1 MSGLRVAMRA
11 VAVAAG
17 SIGGISGAL
26 YGLLHDQ
33 ARRARTIIG
42 RPFDTPFNA
51 DGVYLPSGTGPFPE
65 PDRVAFSF
73 AVLGDSLAAGLGA
86 DSPSHLPGV
95 ILAKGLAAELRFPV
109 RLATHAISGSKTF
122 DLHWQVDQALHDPPG
137 LALVIIGGNDVTS
150 KSSITASVT
159 TLRNEVSRLMAAGT
173 VVVVGTCPDLGT
185 VAPIPQPL
193 RAIASRFSKTL
204 AKAQHRELVK
214 IGATAVPIARM
225 ASPEFLIRP
234 ELFSQD
240 RFHPNSAGYVLAANV
255 LLPALCAVVEKAQGE
270 LGLAA

>member
-17 SIGGISGAL
+17 SIGGLSGAL

-33 ARRARTIIG
+33 ARRARSIIG
-42 RPFDTPFNA
+42 RPFETPFNA
-51 DGVYLPSGTGPFPE
+51 DGVYLPGGTGPFPRRDGV
-65 PDRVAFSF
+65 PLSF

-86 DSPSHLPGV
+86 DTANHLLGV

-109 RLATHAISGSKTF
+109 QLTTHAISGSKTF
-122 DLHWQVDQALHDPPG
+122 DLHRQVDQALLTPPN

-204 AKAQHRELVK
+204 AKAQHRELAR

-225 ASPEFLIRP
+225 ASPEFFLRP

-255 LLPALCAVVEKAQGE
+255 LLPALCAVVEKSQGE
-270 LGLAA
+270 LELAA